1 MKELGI
7 NRSTQTHIDTQ
18 IRDEKKG
25 KNSKKSEYEWETR
38 AIVQSEKKKEQNKN
52 LKEILLSKAK
62 VQPRQKC

>member
-25 KNSKKSEYEWETR
+25 KNSKRSEDEWETR
-38 AIVQSEKKKEQNKN
+38 AIVQSGGEKKRNKT
-52 LKEILLSKAK
+52 
-62 VQPRQKC
+62 RT